1 MDSQKK
7 SKKKQK
13 RVLTGRAYLIAF
25 YIFLFLFIALIG
37 YMIYFQVVKS
47 KSLLSSQY
55 NRRQDKNAEEIIRG
69 SILARDGTP
78 LAENAVDEE
87 GNNIRSYPFNN
98 LFAQVVGYSDYGS
111 AGLEAS
117 QNYRLLDSHTDIV
130 EQITNNIRNEKSY
143 GDNVITSL
151 DVGLQQ
157 ACYDA
162 LAGRKGAVIVTQADT
177 GKVLACVSQP
187 DFNPNTVY
195 EDWEALNA
203 EGNQSPF
210 LNRSLQGLYEPGS
223 TFKLVTTL
231 AYLRE
236 YGTDFYYNCTG
247 EYTQGGYTIHCNG
260 NVAHGEQNLSDAL
273 ANSCN
278 CAFSYMATEL
288 LSPDALTK
296 ATEDL
301 KFNTSFDL
309 ELPSVMSSYTMG
321 DLTKDG
327 LSMQTAIG
335 QGETLMSPFHLNM
348 ITQSICNGGVMLKPS
363 FIEGVSNYSG
373 TYYKPE
379 DVVTI
384 GSVMSDQEAQALKDL
399 MRNVVLYGTASL
411 LADEPYTLCGKTGT
425 AQFDSPEGYLHSWF
439 TGFTNM
445 GHDDIVITVI
455 IEEAPDGE
463 SPAVAA
469 VKEIIDRYYSGL
481 GPLEASE

>member
-1 MDSQKK
+1 MDSRKG

-13 RVLTGRAYLIAF
+13 RVLTGRAYLAVF
-25 YIFLFLFIALIG
+25 YIFLFLFIALIA
-37 YMIYFQVVKS
+37 YMIYFQAEKS

-78 LAENAVDEE
+78 LAENATDEE
-87 GNNIRSYPFNN
+87 GNPYRSYPYAN

-151 DVGLQQ
+151 DVRMQQ
-157 ACYDA
+157 AAYDA
-162 LAGRKGAVIVTQADT
+162 LAGRKGAVIVTQAET
-177 GKVLACVSQP
+177 GKILASVSQP

-195 EDWEALNA
+195 EDWEMLNA
-203 EGNQSPF
+203 EGNESPF

-236 YGTDFYYNCTG
+236 YGTEFYFNCTG
-247 EYTQGGYTIHCNG
+247 EYTQGTYTIHCSDG
-260 NVAHGEQNLSDAL
+260 TAHGEENLTDAL

-278 CAFSYMATEL
+278 CAYAYMATEL
-288 LSPDALTK
+288 LSPDALAKVT
-296 ATEDL
+296 ADL
-301 KFNTSFDL
+301 KFNTDFDL
-309 ELPSVMSSYTMG
+309 ELPSVISSYTMG
-321 DLTKDG
+321 NLTKDG

-335 QGETLMSPFHLNM
+335 QGDTLMSPLHLNM
-348 ITQSICNGGVMLKPS
+348 ITQAIYNEGLMLRPS
-363 FIEGVSNYSG
+363 FIEGVSSYSG
-373 TYYKPE
+373 TYYKTE
-379 DVVTI
+379 DVETI
-384 GSVMSDQEAQALKDL
+384 GQVMNASEADALKEL
-399 MRNVVLYGTASL
+399 MRNVVLYGTASA

-425 AQFDSPEGYLHSWF
+425 AEFDSPEGYVHSWF
-439 TGFTNM
+439 TGFTDM

-455 IEEAPDGE
+455 IEEAPQGE
-463 SPAVAA
+463 AQGVAA
-469 VKEIIDRYYSGL
+469 AKSIIDTYYAGL
-481 GPLEASE
+481 GISGE